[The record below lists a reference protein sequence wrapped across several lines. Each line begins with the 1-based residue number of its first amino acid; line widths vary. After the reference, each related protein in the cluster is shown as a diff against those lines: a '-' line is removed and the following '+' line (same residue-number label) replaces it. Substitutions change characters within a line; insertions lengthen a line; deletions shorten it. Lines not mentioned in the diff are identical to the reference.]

1 MPLGY
6 KEVSDI
12 IKLIDASELEEF
24 VVEVGDIKIEV
35 RRKAM
40 RDQSAVGGA
49 PLGRATVET
58 EAPTSFT
65 VPTLGDAK
73 PTTAPEKAQT
83 SEVPGTVELRAPMVG
98 TFYRRPLPDAAPFVE
113 VGSIVKQGDPVCLV
127 EVMKLFTTIYS
138 QTAGRIVQIGPDDA
152 DLVEYDQLLFLIE
165 PD

>member
-1 MPLGY
+1 MPLGH

-65 VPTLGDAK
+65 VRSDR
-73 PTTAPEKAQT
+73 
-83 SEVPGTVELRAPMVG
+83 TVAL
-98 TFYRRPLPDAAPFVE
+98 D
-113 VGSIVKQGDPVCLV
+113 GDPVHDTALPLV
-127 EVMKLFTTIYS
+127 VVQRAVLG
-138 QTAGRIVQIGPDDA
+138 TAVVPECQRSLCPAIPARELGPR
-152 DLVEYDQLLFLIE
+152 
-165 PD
+165 